1 MNPLLLLFV
10 SFAAIA
16 IIRVPIAYALVLSS
30 LVTGLYVGLNPA
42 LVVQQMFQGLNSFT
56 LMALPFFLLAG
67 QLMNSGN
74 ITDRLIRLAQ
84 AMVGHIRGGLAHIS
98 VVVSM
103 IFAGMSGSS
112 VAETAGVGALMI
124 PAMKQKNFDGRFAV
138 ALIASASTMGVI
150 IPPSITMIVYGA
162 MGNVSIGG
170 LFLAGAVPGLLVG
183 LAQMGFCYF
192 YALRNGIEA
201 ETRASGKELVAGAR
215 HAFLPLMIPVII
227 VGGVVSGVF
236 TATEAGMVA
245 TIYAL
250 ILITVVY
257 RNMRLRDLPSV
268 FVESAI
274 LYSQPLLAVAAATVF
289 GWLLAYFQAPQQIAD
304 LAGGIVDS
312 PTLTVLFVALIFLVV
327 GTFMDAIPAIIIFMP
342 VVTKLAQTSG
352 ADPIHM
358 GIVVIMS
365 LAMGLVTPPY
375 GLCLMIAS
383 SIGKVKIQS
392 VMPIMFVFYALFLS
406 ILVLVAVF
414 PSIALFLPD
423 HLMARGPGL

>member
-1 MNPLLLLFV
+1 MNPLLLLFM

-16 IIRVPIAYALVLSS
+16 VIRVPIAYALVLSS

-124 PAMKQKNFDGRFAV
+124 PAMKQKNFDSRFAV

-170 LFLAGAVPGLLVG
+170 LFLAGAIPGLLVG

-201 ETRASGKELVAGAR
+201 ETRASGREFVEGAR

-227 VGGVVSGVF
+227 VGGVVSGIF

-250 ILITVVY
+250 ILITLVY
-257 RNMRLRDLPSV
+257 RKMRLRDLPSV

-304 LAGGIVDS
+304 LASGIVDS

-342 VVTKLAQTSG
+342 VVTKLVQASG

-414 PSIALFLPD
+414 PSIAMFLPD
-423 HLMARGPGL
+423 QLMARGPGL

>member
-1 MNPLLLLFV
+1 LNPLLLLFL

-16 IIRVPIAYALVLSS
+16 VIRVPIAYALVLSS
-30 LVTGLYVGLNPA
+30 LVTTLYVGLSPA

-74 ITDRLIRLAQ
+74 ITDRLVRLAQ

-124 PAMKQKNFDGRFAV
+124 PAMKQKNYDSRFAV

-162 MGNVSIGG
+162 MGNVSIGA
-170 LFLAGAVPGLLVG
+170 LFLAGAIPGLLVG
-183 LAQMGFCYF
+183 VSQMGFCYY
-192 YALRNGIEA
+192 YARRNGIEA
-201 ETRASGKELVAGAR
+201 ETRTSGREFVDGAR

-250 ILITVVY
+250 FLIMLVY
-257 RNMRLRDLPSV
+257 RKMPLRDLPSV
-268 FVESAI
+268 FVESAV

-289 GWLLAYFQAPQQIAD
+289 GWLLAYFQAPEAIAN

-312 PTLTVLFVALIFLVV
+312 PTLTVVFVALIFLIV

-342 VVTKLAQTSG
+342 VVAKLVEASG

-358 GIVVIMS
+358 GIIVIMS

-383 SIGKVKIQS
+383 SIGKVKMNS
-392 VMPIMFVFYALFLS
+392 VMPIMFVFYTLFLS

-414 PSIALFLPD
+414 PSVALFLPD
-423 HLMARGPGL
+423 QLMPGGQPR

>member
-1 MNPLLLLFV
+1 MNPLLMLFMT
-10 SFAAIA
+10 FAAIA

-183 LAQMGFCYF
+183 LAQMAFCYF

-201 ETRASGKELVAGAR
+201 ETRASGKEFVAGAR

-227 VGGVVSGVF
+227 VGGVVSGIF

-257 RNMRLRDLPSV
+257 RNMRWRDLPSV
-268 FVESAI
+268 FIESAI

-289 GWLLAYFQAPQQIAD
+289 GWLLAYFEAPQQIAE

-342 VVTKLAQTSG
+342 VVTKLVQASG

-414 PSIALFLPD
+414 PSIAMFLPNQ
-423 HLMARGPGL
+423 LMAQGPRL

>member
-1 MNPLLLLFV
+1 MNPLVLLFL
-10 SFAAIA
+10 SFAFIA
-16 IIRVPIAYALVLSS
+16 VIRVPIAYALILSS
-30 LVTGLYVGLNPA
+30 LLTAAYIGLSPA
-42 LVVQQMFQGLNSFT
+42 LVVQRMFQGLNSFT

-84 AMVGHIRGGLAHIS
+84 AMVGHMRGGLAHIS

-112 VAETAGVGALMI
+112 VAETAGVGAIMI
-124 PAMKQKNFDGRFAV
+124 PAMKKKDFDGRFAV
-138 ALIASASTMGVI
+138 ALVASASTMGVI

-183 LAQMGFCYF
+183 LAQMGFCYV
-192 YALRNGIEA
+192 YALKNGIEA
-201 ETRASGKELVAGAR
+201 ETRASGKEFVEGAR

-227 VGGVVSGVF
+227 VGGVVSGIF

-245 TIYAL
+245 TVYAL
-250 ILITVVY
+250 VLIVIVY
-257 RNMRLRDLPSV
+257 RRMRLRDIPNV
-268 FVESAI
+268 FVESAV

-312 PTLTVLFVALIFLVV
+312 PTLTILFVALMFLVV

-342 VVTKLAQTSG
+342 VVTKLVQASG

-383 SIGKVKIQS
+383 SIGGEKITR
-392 VMPIMFVFYALFLS
+392 VMPLMLIFYALFLA
-406 ILVLVAVF
+406 IIVLVAVF
-414 PSIALFLPD
+414 PPIAMFLPD
-423 HLMARGPGL
+423 HLTGGRTL